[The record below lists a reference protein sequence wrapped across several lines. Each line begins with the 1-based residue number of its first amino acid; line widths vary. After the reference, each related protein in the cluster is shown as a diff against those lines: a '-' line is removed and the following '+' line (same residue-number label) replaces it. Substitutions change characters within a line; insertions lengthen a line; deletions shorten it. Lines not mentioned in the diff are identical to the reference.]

1 MKNSKE
7 YGIMKRTADG
17 ELVVRDHFPEDVKVA
32 VTAFLAAGKMM
43 VDEGLD
49 YLPSDYLVNLLE
61 TLSKYP
67 EYNNL
72 TMDLYRAYDK
82 EI

>member
-1 MKNSKE
+1 
-7 YGIMKRTADG
+7 
-17 ELVVRDHFPEDVKVA
+17 
-32 VTAFLAAGKMM
+32 MM
-43 VDEGLD
+43 VDDVLD
-49 YLPSDYLVNLLE
+49 YLPSDYLFNLLE
-61 TLSKYP
+61 ALSKYP